1 VLRLPLSSHCGSAA
15 ARLHQE
21 LPVSVEAHRAVQVPF
36 HRHSDGDLHG
46 PADGQP
52 PDAQLRGEAPAQAY
66 AHADADADAHGHS
79 RADGHAR
86 AVSPLWWSAQQRL
99 VGAALLAAVLWLVI
113 VWAVA

>member
-52 PDAQLRGEAPAQAY
+52 PDAQLRGD
-66 AHADADADAHGHS
+66 AHADAHGHS